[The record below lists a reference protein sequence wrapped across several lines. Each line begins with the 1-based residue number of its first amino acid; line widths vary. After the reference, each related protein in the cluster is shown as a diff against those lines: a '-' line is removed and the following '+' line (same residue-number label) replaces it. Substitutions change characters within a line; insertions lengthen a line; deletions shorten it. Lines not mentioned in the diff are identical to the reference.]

1 MVMKYFI
8 CLIGLIV
15 NGLLFSQDAP
25 QVSKF
30 TVESINGKAYLN
42 WTIDAGGT
50 CNGIRILR
58 STDSLIFQEVGLL
71 EGVCGSLSFPT
82 NYTYTD
88 ESPLVNKMN
97 YYKLDLGGNG
107 FSQIVGIEVIIIGE
121 EDYVL
126 FSNPLSDYSVLHFKN
141 ETNQVVEL
149 SVYDGNGSLCLIK
162 KTDESKFILELSEFP
177 AKGIYRF
184 KLSNSNQ
191 NLVFT
196 GKIVVQ

>member
-1 MVMKYFI
+1 MKYFI

-88 ESPLVNKMN
+88 ESPLVNKVN
-97 YYKLDLGGNG
+97 YYKLDRYR
-107 FSQIVGIEVIIIGE
+107 
-121 EDYVL
+121 DW
-126 FSNPLSDYSVLHFKN
+126 
-141 ETNQVVEL
+141 ETDRKSTRLNSSHL
-149 SVYDGNGSLCLIK
+149 
-162 KTDESKFILELSEFP
+162 
-177 AKGIYRF
+177 
-184 KLSNSNQ
+184 KLSRMPSSA
-191 NLVFT
+191 
-196 GKIVVQ
+196 

>member
-1 MVMKYFI
+1 MVMKYLI
-8 CLIGLIV
+8 CLIGLIL
-15 NGLLFSQDAP
+15 NSLIFSQDAP

-30 TVESINGKAYLN
+30 TVDAINGKVYLN
-42 WTIDAGGT
+42 WTIEAGGT
-50 CNGIRILR
+50 CNGIGILR

-82 NYTYTD
+82 NYSFTD
-88 ESPLVNKMN
+88 DSPLENKTN

-121 EDYVL
+121 EDYVI
-126 FSNPLSDYSVLHFKN
+126 FSNPLSDLSVLHFKN

-149 SVYDGNGSLCLIK
+149 SVYDANGSLCLVK
-162 KTDESKFILELSEFP
+162 KTDESKLILEQAEFP
-177 AKGIYRF
+177 SKGIYRF
-184 KLSNSNQ
+184 MLSNSNQ
-191 NLVFT
+191 NLVFS